1 MNGEIPS
8 VPITTLAGISSLTD
22 LLPEMPLPSPLQ
34 QTLSNKSLLF
44 HPRVAEEANILLSGR
59 DEHLAPLLA
68 QSLSKTSADHIE
80 LKDHYAASEHPVD
93 QQQNVPE
100 LLKAILSRN
109 PNKSLAQVQNQ
120 IPQSP
125 AVVQQQSY
133 QLHPGL
139 QPSLP
144 QQNSPFVQKPLLEE
158 QQQQQFQQNFVQKQ
172 QQHHPVSSNNQSP
185 YPGPPV
191 LTRSSVITSEKDMHN
206 GNLMSSPSSSSSSST
221 VMPPQLHPQLGHN
234 LIPNNFNSLPSKPLH
249 PSIPN
254 HEQVNKFEPSSSPM
268 TSLVNT
274 AEPPRQTPMYNAR
287 PESNSTKP
295 PDTPKANHE
304 NLMLMKEPVIV
315 LDRMTAKDQEQVQ
328 KDLKEAANKSNHNHK
343 IKSDSESEDDD
354 KSKKRSFFKNR
365 DRERR
370 RETRGT
376 KNDDNDANN
385 DENTSM
391 ADRIKKRKR
400 EEEEE
405 MKEEP
410 FIPPKPKLQ
419 KVERKLVPV
428 LEMLSVEELM
438 ETNTYHR
445 FNRTAEK
452 IFDSMEDVN
461 LTIDAGDDMD
471 EDVPPE
477 VLIPKYQLQDL
488 TSEAAKLKNLGATS
502 SVPADRI
509 IRLLSILEKNIRDGA
524 KVTPLADPDDDE
536 DQQKLWMELAMER
549 VMRAVDASLTVLY
562 ILTSPKMS
570 KRVYIE
576 DVIDRVVIFAK
587 FQLHNTVYP
596 AFDPVYRVSK
606 QEKSYSG
613 SARKKRQ
620 YTKEVREK
628 SVLTLYTKL
637 SEVVGLISEL
647 LAAQTL
653 TDTTVLHASS
663 MGVSPFFV
671 ENISEL
677 QLSSLKLVTTIF
689 TKYEKHRKLL
699 LDDILASMAR
709 LPSTK
714 RNLRTYRLNSSD
726 YIQMLTALVL
736 QLIQCMVVLPESLGS
751 KTEKNPVDPD
761 VFIMSK
767 FKAAKNTATSFLHV
781 FLAKC
786 SSKSE
791 EIDYRPIFENLIQD
805 LLVTVNKPEWPAAE
819 LMLSVLG
826 SLLVSSIINKSLE
839 MSLRMASLDYLGSV
853 SARLR
858 KDSVQSK
865 LKLASIDLIIR
876 DIRYEELKDEEG
888 NLTAEVKDVKDDDER
903 TEFLQRVLLDY
914 LAVQS
919 QSEAS
924 LSYARYFHITQWYQ
938 DIINSASK
946 PAVQKTKPVKDKKKK
961 RKRVTSSD
969 EESSESEEEEEVVEE
984 VPGSEFK
991 KIDAKKKFLLSKIT
1005 PYVQGNTSTQIL
1017 QTYVDYESAELIARY
1032 LGSKQNFSQ
1041 SFDTYLRRIISVV
1054 MESSVLIRTKAMKC
1068 LTSIVEVDPEILAMK
1083 DMQIG
1088 VSVSFLDHS
1097 TSVRE
1102 AAVDLVGK
1110 YILNKPELID
1120 KYYNMLS
1127 ARILDTG
1134 VSVRKRVIK
1143 ILKDICIEY
1152 PEYPK
1157 IPEIC
1162 VKMIR
1167 RVNDE
1172 EGIRKLVME
1181 VFHNMWFMPVHEKP
1195 LDTKTLTQKVMHI
1208 TDVVHAC
1215 QDIGLEWFEQ
1225 LLQSL
1230 FKPKDEGKEKDDVVI
1245 AAAKHV
1251 QVEPPKQLLLA
1262 CKQIVNCL
1270 IDYTVRLDST
1280 DDKTPQKLLSCLQTL
1295 FLLAKIRPQ
1304 LLIDHAITI
1313 QPYLSLRCHTK
1324 ENFQVISYAAKILE
1338 LVVPLI
1344 ENASESFLANL
1355 ESDSVK
1361 LVVTQRPNM
1370 ITSSCIT
1377 CLSSIV
1383 NSVTKNFKLV
1393 RDCFSQFYKY
1403 LTNFRDYHE
1412 KTAEPDPGVV
1422 KRFKDIFK
1430 KAVLVIGLLLRH
1442 FNFTDPQIIGDTLAP
1457 NIKDQVVEILMYF
1470 LQHRAE
1476 YRHFILKAIG
1486 HICIRHYELMLTPEL
1501 KAMYQEILKDPYAD
1515 TQIKRQVLNN
1525 IEIYLSEEEKRMIQ
1539 QDLEWAKLSKN
1550 ENLKEMCDV
1559 TSGMA
1564 STIVQLY
1571 LKEIV
1576 ESFLHPSLDV
1586 RHAVLKVIQLILNQ
1600 GLLNP
1605 VQLVPYLIC
1614 MSTDPEKPVSNSADK
1629 QLQEIE
1635 KKYPGFIYM
1644 KSQQGIR
1651 LSYQFQKTLQNTHI
1665 VRGFR
1670 EKEGELPGAL
1680 NGFLYSILKSKQQRR
1695 AVALSFLKQFDEQA
1709 KTSLEQ
1715 MLYLTDNMA
1724 YFPYQVQDEPLFII
1738 HNIDIILSV
1747 NGTNLI
1753 QSFKEALLPL
1763 YGPHPEVHIDPMTGL
1778 ARPVIDEDEDE
1789 DQETLLARMPEDAQP
1804 LVDCMTASQGC
1815 ILLLVLKNHLKA
1827 MYGFNDAKISQ
1838 YSPSE
1843 NSKLYEK
1850 AVTRKSN
1857 SKFNPQ
1863 ATLKKLQELKSN
1875 SILNEEERKALISEY
1890 LEFKHLIISLDPDE
1904 VDDEDVK
1911 PAGAPNAPGASLP
1924 HVTSV
1929 HNSSSVNT
1937 VPQHQVHSMPPPP
1950 PPSHHPYPSQQ
1961 ATTPQVVTPLKVP
1974 KLTIIAP
1981 TPPTADF
1988 KHHHHKSHKSRKS
2001 EKHKKHPK
2009 KRKKHR
2015 HNSSDE
2021 DDDSDENSDPDYE

>member
-1 MNGEIPS
+1 VKVE
-8 VPITTLAGISSLTD
+8 
-22 LLPEMPLPSPLQ
+22 Q
-34 QTLSNKSLLF
+34 
-44 HPRVAEEANILLSGR
+44 
-59 DEHLAPLLA
+59 A
-68 QSLSKTSADHIE
+68 QSSH
-80 LKDHYAASEHPVD
+80 H
-93 QQQNVPE
+93 
-100 LLKAILSRN
+100 
-109 PNKSLAQVQNQ
+109 KSLAQTPNQ
-120 IPQSP
+120 IPPSP
-125 AVVQQQSY
+125 STTSVPPQQSY

-139 QPSLP
+139 QPSSHTP
-144 QQNSPFVQKPLLEE
+144 PHVQKPSIDNLQQ
-158 QQQQQFQQNFVQKQ
+158 QQQQQFQPNFMQKQ
-172 QQHHPVSSNNQSP
+172 QQQQVSSQSP

-206 GNLMSSPSSSSSSST
+206 GNIMSSPSSSSSSST
-221 VMPPQLHPQLGHN
+221 VMPPQLQPQPQLSHN
-234 LIPNNFNSLPSKPLH
+234 IFQNNVNSLSSKPLH
-249 PSIPN
+249 PSLPN
-254 HEQVNKFEPSSSPM
+254 HEQLNKFEPSPSPV
-268 TSLVNT
+268 VNT
-274 AEPPRQTPMYNAR
+274 PEPSRQQTPLNNTR
-287 PESNSTKP
+287 LESNSTKP
-295 PDTPKANHE
+295 PDTPRTNHE
-304 NLMLMKEPVIV
+304 NIMLKEPVIV
-315 LDRMTAKDQEQVQ
+315 LDRLTAKDQELVQ
-328 KDLKEAANKSNHNHK
+328 KDLKEAANKSNHNQNHK

-354 KSKKRSFFKNR
+354 KNKKRSFFKSR
-365 DRERR
+365 DKERK

-376 KNDDNDANN
+376 KDVDYNENTGNN

-391 ADRIKKRKR
+391 AERIKKRKR

-405 MKEEP
+405 AKEEP

-428 LEMLSVEELM
+428 LEMLSIEELM

-461 LTIDAGDDMD
+461 LAIDVDEDD
-471 EDVPPE
+471 DVPPE
-477 VLIPKYQLQDL
+477 VLIPKYQLQEL
-488 TSEAAKLKNLGATS
+488 TSEAAKLKNLCATS
-502 SVPADRI
+502 SVPPERI

-637 SEVVGLISEL
+637 SEVVSLISEL

-653 TDTTVLHASS
+653 TDTTVLHAST

-736 QLIQCMVVLPESLGS
+736 QLIQCMVVLPETLGS
-751 KTEKNPVDPD
+751 KNERNPVDPD

-839 MSLRMASLDYLGSV
+839 MSLRMASLDYLGVV

-876 DIRYEELKDEEG
+876 DIRYEELKDEDG
-888 NLTAEVKDVKDDDER
+888 NLTAEVKDVEDDDER
-903 TEFLQRVLLDY
+903 TVFLQRVLLDY
-914 LAVQS
+914 LAVQA

-938 DIINSASK
+938 DVINSSSK
-946 PAVQKTKPVKDKKKK
+946 PQVQKSKPVKVKKKK
-961 RKRVTSSD
+961 RKRITSSD
-969 EESSESEEEEEVVEE
+969 EDSDVSEEEVEMVEE
-984 VPGSEFK
+984 NLGENFK

-1005 PYVQGNTSTQIL
+1005 PYLQGNTSSQIL

-1032 LGSKQNFSQ
+1032 LGSKQNFAQ
-1041 SFDTYLRRIISVV
+1041 SFDLYLKRIINVV
-1054 MESSVLIRTKAMKC
+1054 SESSVLIRTKAMKC
-1068 LTSIVEVDPEILAMK
+1068 LTSIVEVDAGILAMK

-1120 KYYNMLS
+1120 QYYDMLVK
-1127 ARILDTG
+1127 RILDTG

-1152 PEYPK
+1152 PDYPK

-1181 VFHNMWFMPVHEKP
+1181 VFHNMWFMPVREKP
-1195 LDTKTLTQKVMHI
+1195 LDTKTLMQKVQHI

-1215 QDIGLEWFEQ
+1215 EDIGLEWFEQ

-1230 FKPKDEGKEKDDVVI
+1230 FKPKDEGKEKDDVVVVN
-1245 AAAKHV
+1245 KHI
-1251 QVEPPKQLLLA
+1251 QVEPPKPLLLA
-1262 CKQIVNCL
+1262 CKQIVTCL

-1280 DDKTPQKLLSCLQTL
+1280 DDKTPLKLLSCLKTL
-1295 FLLAKIRPQ
+1295 YLLAKIRPQ

-1313 QPYLSLRCHTK
+1313 QPYLSLRCHTI
-1324 ENFQVISYAAKILE
+1324 ENFHVISYAAKILE

-1361 LVVTQRPNM
+1361 LIVTQRPNM

-1383 NSVTKNFKLV
+1383 NNVTKNFKLV
-1393 RDCFSQFYKY
+1393 RDCFSQFYRY
-1403 LTNFRDYHE
+1403 LTNFKDYHD

-1422 KRFKDIFK
+1422 KRFKEMFK
-1430 KAVLVIGLLLRH
+1430 KAVLVIGLLLRN
-1442 FNFTDPQIIGDTLAP
+1442 FNFADPNIIGDALAP
-1457 NIKDQVVEILMYF
+1457 NIKDQVIDILLYF
-1470 LQHRAE
+1470 LDRRPE
-1476 YRHFILKAIG
+1476 YRSFLLKAIG

-1501 KAMYQEILKDPYAD
+1501 KAMYQEVLRDPYAD
-1515 TQIKRQVLNN
+1515 TQIKRQVLVN

-1559 TSGMA
+1559 SSGMA

-1576 ESFLHPSLDV
+1576 ESYLHPSLDV
-1586 RHAVLKVIQLILNQ
+1586 RHAVLKVIQLILAQ

-1629 QLQEIE
+1629 QLQDIE

-1651 LSYQFQKTLQNTHI
+1651 LSYQFQKTLQKTHI

-1680 NGFLYSILKSKQQRR
+1680 NGFLYSILKTKQQRR
-1695 AVALSFLKQFDEQA
+1695 AVALSFLKQFDEQV

-1724 YFPYQVQDEPLFII
+1724 YFPYTVQDEPLFII
-1738 HNIDIILSV
+1738 HNIDIMLSV

-1763 YGPHPEVHIDPMTGL
+1763 YGPQPEVRIDPRTGMEI
-1778 ARPVIDEDEDE
+1778 PYMEEDEDEDE
-1789 DQETLLARMPEDAQP
+1789 ETLLARMPEDATP
-1804 LVDCMTASQGC
+1804 LVDVMTASQGC
-1815 ILLLVLKNHLKA
+1815 ILLLMLKNHLKA

-1857 SKFNPQ
+1857 NKFNPQ
-1863 ATLKKLQELKSN
+1863 STLKKLQEKKSDALL
-1875 SILNEEERKALISEY
+1875 SPEEKKILISEY
-1890 LEFKHLIISLDPDE
+1890 LEFKHLIISLDPDD
-1904 VDDEDVK
+1904 VDDDDDVR
-1911 PAGAPNAPGASLP
+1911 PAPGP
-1924 HVTSV
+1924 GGIPT
-1929 HNSSSVNT
+1929 T
-1937 VPQHQVHSMPPPP
+1937 PTTGTGGSMPPPQYP
-1950 PPSHHPYPSQQ
+1950 HTPVHNTHTVDNTHSHSQSLSSHHQPLSQ
-1961 ATTPQVVTPLKVP
+1961 PQVVVSPMKVP
-1974 KLTIIAP
+1974 KLTIMAP
-1981 TPPTADF
+1981 TPT
-1988 KHHHHKSHKSRKS
+1988 HHHKSSHKSRKS

-2021 DDDSDENSDPDYE
+2021 DDDSDDNSDPDYE

>member
-1 MNGEIPS
+1 M
-8 VPITTLAGISSLTD
+8 LH
-22 LLPEMPLPSPLQ
+22 Q
-34 QTLSNKSLLF
+34 
-44 HPRVAEEANILLSGR
+44 
-59 DEHLAPLLA
+59 
-68 QSLSKTSADHIE
+68 
-80 LKDHYAASEHPVD
+80 PVSH
-93 QQQNVPE
+93 QPVLHQP
-100 LLKAILSRN
+100 
-109 PNKSLAQVQNQ
+109 
-120 IPQSP
+120 
-125 AVVQQQSY
+125 Y

-139 QPSLP
+139 THQT
-144 QQNSPFVQKPLLEE
+144 
-158 QQQQQFQQNFVQKQ
+158 
-172 QQHHPVSSNNQSP
+172 
-185 YPGPPV
+185 PPHSHQDPPI
-191 LTRSSVITSEKDMHN
+191 LTRSSVITDMHN

-221 VMPPQLHPQLGHN
+221 AMPPQLTPQPHPF
-234 LIPNNFNSLPSKPLH
+234 PNNVNSMSSKPVH
-249 PSIPN
+249 PSPLPN
-254 HEQVNKFEPSSSPM
+254 HEPVNKAESTPQPV
-268 TSLVNT
+268 VNT
-274 AEPPRQTPMYNAR
+274 RHHHQQLQPHFT
-287 PESNSTKP
+287 NSTKP
-295 PDTPKANHE
+295 PEPTRTNHE
-304 NLMLMKEPVIV
+304 NIMSMKEPVIA
-315 LDRMTAKDQEQVQ
+315 LDRLPIDQ
-328 KDLKEAANKSNHNHK
+328 KDVKEEANKPNHNH
-343 IKSDSESEDDD
+343 IKSDEESEDDD
-354 KSKKRSFFKNR
+354 KSKKRSFFKSR
-365 DRERR
+365 DKERR
-370 RETRGT
+370 TRGNET
-376 KNDDNDANN
+376 YDE
-385 DENTSM
+385 ENTSM
-391 ADRIKKRKR
+391 AERIKKRKR

-405 MKEEP
+405 SKEEP

-461 LTIDAGDDMD
+461 LAIDNGDDID
-471 EDVPPE
+471 DDDVPPE

-488 TSEAAKLKNLGATS
+488 TSEAAKLKNLCATS
-502 SVPADRI
+502 SVPPDRI

-536 DQQKLWMELAMER
+536 EQQKMWMELAMER

-596 AFDPVYRVSK
+596 AFDPVYRMSK
-606 QEKSYSG
+606 QTKNYTG
-613 SARKKRQ
+613 SAKKKRQ

-653 TDTTVLHASS
+653 TDTTVLHAST

-736 QLIQCMVVLPESLGS
+736 QLIQCMVVLPNNLGS
-751 KTEKNPVDPD
+751 KTERNPVDPD
-761 VFIMSK
+761 LFIMSK

-826 SLLVSSIINKSLE
+826 SLLVSSIMNKSLE
-839 MSLRMASLDYLGSV
+839 MSLRMASLDYLGVV

-865 LKLASIDLIIR
+865 QKLASIDLIIR

-888 NLTAEVKDVKDDDER
+888 NIVGEVKDVEDDDER
-903 TEFLQRVLLDY
+903 TIFLQRVLLDY

-924 LSYARYFHITQWYQ
+924 LDYARYFHITQWYQ

-946 PAVQKTKPVKDKKKK
+946 PAVQKSKPVKVKKKK
-961 RKRVTSSD
+961 RKKIMSSD
-969 EESSESEEEEEVVEE
+969 EESEESEEEVEEVVE
-984 VPGSEFK
+984 VPGSDFK
-991 KIDAKKKFLLSKIT
+991 KMDAKKKFLLRKIT
-1005 PYVQGNTSTQIL
+1005 PYVQGDTSTQIL

-1032 LGSKQNFSQ
+1032 LGSKQNFAQ
-1041 SFDTYLRRIISVV
+1041 SFDFYLKRIISVV

-1068 LTSIVEVDPEILAMK
+1068 LTSIVEVDAGILAMK

-1152 PEYPK
+1152 PDYPK

-1181 VFHNMWFMPVHEKP
+1181 VFHNMWFMPVREKP
-1195 LDTKTLTQKVMHI
+1195 LDTRTLMQKVMHI

-1215 QDIGLEWFEQ
+1215 EDIGLEWFEQ

-1230 FKPKDEGKEKDDVVI
+1230 FKPKDEGKEKDDVI
-1245 AAAKHV
+1245 TQAKNNQV
-1251 QVEPPKQLLLA
+1251 QVEPPKALLLA
-1262 CKQIVNCL
+1262 CKQIVSCL

-1280 DDKTPQKLLSCLQTL
+1280 DDRTPQKLLSCLQTL
-1295 FLLAKIRPQ
+1295 YLLAKIRPQ

-1324 ENFQVISYAAKILE
+1324 ENFNVISYAAKILE

-1383 NSVTKNFKLV
+1383 NNVTKNFKLV

-1412 KTAEPDPGVV
+1412 KTPEPDPKVV
-1422 KRFKDIFK
+1422 KAFKDRFK
-1430 KAVLVIGLLLRH
+1430 KAVLVVGLLLRH
-1442 FNFTDPQIIGDTLAP
+1442 FNFTDENIIGDTLPP
-1457 NIKDQVVEILMYF
+1457 NIKDQVIDILLYF

-1476 YRHFILKAIG
+1476 YRSFILKALG
-1486 HICIRHYELMLTPEL
+1486 NICIRHYELMLTPEL
-1501 KAMYQEILKDPYAD
+1501 KAMYQEVLRDPYAD

-1559 TSGMA
+1559 SSGMA

-1586 RHAVLKVIQLILNQ
+1586 RHAVLKVIQLILSQ

-1651 LSYQFQKTLQNTHI
+1651 LSYQFQKTLQRTHI

-1695 AVALSFLKQFDEQA
+1695 AVALSFLKQFDEAA

-1715 MLYLTDNMA
+1715 MLFLTDNMA

-1753 QSFKEALLPL
+1753 QTFKEALLPL
-1763 YGPHPEVHIDPMTGL
+1763 YGPHPEVHIDPMTGM
-1778 ARPVIDEDEDE
+1778 ARPVMEEDEEE
-1789 DQETLLARMPEDAQP
+1789 DAETLLSRMPEDATP

-1815 ILLLVLKNHLKA
+1815 ILLLALKNHLKS

-1857 SKFNPQ
+1857 AKFNPQ
-1863 ATLKKLQELKSN
+1863 ATLKKLSESRAEGNLS
-1875 SILNEEERKALISEY
+1875 LDERKQLISEY
-1890 LEFKHLIISLDPDE
+1890 LEFKYLIISLDPDD
-1904 VDDEDVK
+1904 VDDDDEPKLV
-1911 PAGAPNAPGASLP
+1911 PGQIP
-1924 HVTSV
+1924 GQPGQT
-1929 HNSSSVNT
+1929 
-1937 VPQHQVHSMPPPP
+1937 MPPPQLLPNATHNTTGVPHMP
-1950 PPSHHPYPSQQ
+1950 PPQPTYPN
-1961 ATTPQVVTPLKVP
+1961 PQLVSPLKVP
-1974 KLTIIAP
+1974 KLTISNP
-1981 TPPTADF
+1981 STPAD
-1988 KHHHHKSHKSRKS
+1988 KHHHKSHKSSRKT

-2015 HNSSDE
+2015 HNNSSEDE
-2021 DDDSDENSDPDYE
+2021 DESDENSDPDYE

>member
-109 PNKSLAQVQNQ
+109 PNVFGGSSKSSSVPNAIPPVAGNSTSQQQVAWNQQQQLKQQQQQLHQQQSQALHQTPQKSLAQVQNQ

-596 AFDPVYRVSK
+596 V
-606 QEKSYSG
+606 
-613 SARKKRQ
+613 
-620 YTKEVREK
+620 
-628 SVLTLYTKL
+628 
-637 SEVVGLISEL
+637 
-647 LAAQTL
+647 QTL
-653 TDTTVLHASS
+653 NEGNKALKKQMRHNQYLLLLTISIMILLTAIVTYMLLNVPPNTPSQANTCSAPLPAVTATLHYSQHRYYS
-663 MGVSPFFV
+663 LCKRYQSD
-671 ENISEL
+671 SEF
-677 QLSSLKLVTTIF
+677 QRSLVTTVW
-689 TKYEKHRKLL
+689 T
-699 LDDILASMAR
+699 
-709 LPSTK
+709 
-714 RNLRTYRLNSSD
+714 
-726 YIQMLTALVL
+726 
-736 QLIQCMVVLPESLGS
+736 
-751 KTEKNPVDPD
+751 
-761 VFIMSK
+761 
-767 FKAAKNTATSFLHV
+767 
-781 FLAKC
+781 
-786 SSKSE
+786 
-791 EIDYRPIFENLIQD
+791 
-805 LLVTVNKPEWPAAE
+805 
-819 LMLSVLG
+819 
-826 SLLVSSIINKSLE
+826 
-839 MSLRMASLDYLGSV
+839 
-853 SARLR
+853 
-858 KDSVQSK
+858 
-865 LKLASIDLIIR
+865 
-876 DIRYEELKDEEG
+876 
-888 NLTAEVKDVKDDDER
+888 
-903 TEFLQRVLLDY
+903 
-914 LAVQS
+914 
-919 QSEAS
+919 
-924 LSYARYFHITQWYQ
+924 
-938 DIINSASK
+938 
-946 PAVQKTKPVKDKKKK
+946 
-961 RKRVTSSD
+961 
-969 EESSESEEEEEVVEE
+969 
-984 VPGSEFK
+984 
-991 KIDAKKKFLLSKIT
+991 
-1005 PYVQGNTSTQIL
+1005 
-1017 QTYVDYESAELIARY
+1017 
-1032 LGSKQNFSQ
+1032 
-1041 SFDTYLRRIISVV
+1041 
-1054 MESSVLIRTKAMKC
+1054 
-1068 LTSIVEVDPEILAMK
+1068 
-1083 DMQIG
+1083 
-1088 VSVSFLDHS
+1088 
-1097 TSVRE
+1097 
-1102 AAVDLVGK
+1102 
-1110 YILNKPELID
+1110 
-1120 KYYNMLS
+1120 
-1127 ARILDTG
+1127 
-1134 VSVRKRVIK
+1134 
-1143 ILKDICIEY
+1143 
-1152 PEYPK
+1152 
-1157 IPEIC
+1157 
-1162 VKMIR
+1162 
-1167 RVNDE
+1167 
-1172 EGIRKLVME
+1172 
-1181 VFHNMWFMPVHEKP
+1181 
-1195 LDTKTLTQKVMHI
+1195 
-1208 TDVVHAC
+1208 
-1215 QDIGLEWFEQ
+1215 
-1225 LLQSL
+1225 
-1230 FKPKDEGKEKDDVVI
+1230 
-1245 AAAKHV
+1245 
-1251 QVEPPKQLLLA
+1251 
-1262 CKQIVNCL
+1262 
-1270 IDYTVRLDST
+1270 
-1280 DDKTPQKLLSCLQTL
+1280 
-1295 FLLAKIRPQ
+1295 
-1304 LLIDHAITI
+1304 
-1313 QPYLSLRCHTK
+1313 
-1324 ENFQVISYAAKILE
+1324 
-1338 LVVPLI
+1338 
-1344 ENASESFLANL
+1344 
-1355 ESDSVK
+1355 
-1361 LVVTQRPNM
+1361 
-1370 ITSSCIT
+1370 
-1377 CLSSIV
+1377 
-1383 NSVTKNFKLV
+1383 
-1393 RDCFSQFYKY
+1393 
-1403 LTNFRDYHE
+1403 
-1412 KTAEPDPGVV
+1412 
-1422 KRFKDIFK
+1422 
-1430 KAVLVIGLLLRH
+1430 
-1442 FNFTDPQIIGDTLAP
+1442 
-1457 NIKDQVVEILMYF
+1457 
-1470 LQHRAE
+1470 
-1476 YRHFILKAIG
+1476 
-1486 HICIRHYELMLTPEL
+1486 
-1501 KAMYQEILKDPYAD
+1501 
-1515 TQIKRQVLNN
+1515 
-1525 IEIYLSEEEKRMIQ
+1525 
-1539 QDLEWAKLSKN
+1539 
-1550 ENLKEMCDV
+1550 
-1559 TSGMA
+1559 
-1564 STIVQLY
+1564 
-1571 LKEIV
+1571 
-1576 ESFLHPSLDV
+1576 
-1586 RHAVLKVIQLILNQ
+1586 
-1600 GLLNP
+1600 
-1605 VQLVPYLIC
+1605 
-1614 MSTDPEKPVSNSADK
+1614 
-1629 QLQEIE
+1629 
-1635 KKYPGFIYM
+1635 
-1644 KSQQGIR
+1644 
-1651 LSYQFQKTLQNTHI
+1651 
-1665 VRGFR
+1665 
-1670 EKEGELPGAL
+1670 
-1680 NGFLYSILKSKQQRR
+1680 
-1695 AVALSFLKQFDEQA
+1695 
-1709 KTSLEQ
+1709 
-1715 MLYLTDNMA
+1715 LTDNMA

>member
-1 MNGEIPS
+1 MQSHQSP
-8 VPITTLAGISSLTD
+8 VP
-22 LLPEMPLPSPLQ
+22 PSP
-34 QTLSNKSLLF
+34 
-44 HPRVAEEANILLSGR
+44 
-59 DEHLAPLLA
+59 APA
-68 QSLSKTSADHIE
+68 
-80 LKDHYAASEHPVD
+80 P
-93 QQQNVPE
+93 
-100 LLKAILSRN
+100 
-109 PNKSLAQVQNQ
+109 
-120 IPQSP
+120 
-125 AVVQQQSY
+125 QQSY

-139 QPSLP
+139 P
-144 QQNSPFVQKPLLEE
+144 QEPQAPHNYVQH
-158 QQQQQFQQNFVQKQ
+158 QQV
-172 QQHHPVSSNNQSP
+172 SNNNQ

-206 GNLMSSPSSSSSSST
+206 GNIMSSPSSSSSSSG
-221 VMPPQLHPQLGHN
+221 VMPPTLHPHVL
-234 LIPNNFNSLPSKPLH
+234 PNNVNSLPSKSIH

-254 HEQVNKFEPSSSPM
+254 HEQVNQFQPSTSPVRP
-268 TSLVNT
+268 LVNM
-274 AEPPRQTPMYNAR
+274 PDPSRQTPINNTRADLNI
-287 PESNSTKP
+287 SKL
-295 PDTPKANHE
+295 PDTLRTNHE
-304 NLMLMKEPVIV
+304 NLLMKEPVIV
-315 LDRMTAKDQEQVQ
+315 LDRLSAKDQEQVT
-328 KDLKEAANKSNHNHK
+328 NKPNHNHLM
-343 IKSDSESEDDD
+343 KSDSEEEEE
-354 KSKKRSFFKNR
+354 KKKRSALRNI
-365 DRERR
+365 RELPERK
-370 RETRGT
+370 RESRTV
-376 KNDDNDANN
+376 NYNEENN
-385 DENTSM
+385 GGNQECTPMGSM

-400 EEEEE
+400 EEEEA
-405 MKEEP
+405 KEEP

-428 LEMLSVEELM
+428 LEMLSIEELM

-461 LTIDAGDDMD
+461 LTMDDGED
-471 EDVPPE
+471 DVPPE

-488 TSEAAKLKNLGATS
+488 TSEAAKLKSLGATS
-502 SVPADRI
+502 SVPAERL

-549 VMRAVDASLTVLY
+549 IMRAVDASLTVLY

-606 QEKSYSG
+606 QEKKNYSS
-613 SARKKRQ
+613 SAKKKRQ

-736 QLIQCMVVLPESLGS
+736 QLIQCMVVLPETLGT
-751 KTEKNPVDPD
+751 KNERNPVDPD
-761 VFIMSK
+761 VFIMNK
-767 FKAAKNTATSFLHV
+767 FKAAKNTATNFLHV
-781 FLAKC
+781 FLKKC
-786 SSKSE
+786 SSKNE
-791 EIDYRPIFENLIQD
+791 EIDYRPLFENLIQD

-826 SLLVSSIINKSLE
+826 SLLVSSIINKQLE
-839 MSLRMASLDYLGSV
+839 MPLRMTSLDYLGVV

-865 LKLASIDLIIR
+865 QKLASIDLIIR
-876 DIRYEELKDEEG
+876 DIRLEEMKDDDG
-888 NLTAEVKDVKDDDER
+888 NLTAEVEDVKDDDER
-903 TEFLQRVLLDY
+903 TVFLQRVLLDY

-919 QSEAS
+919 QSESS

-938 DIINSASK
+938 DIITSSSK
-946 PAVQKTKPVKDKKKK
+946 PAVQKASKPVKVKKKKKK
-961 RKRVTSSD
+961 RIASSD
-969 EESSESEEEEEVVEE
+969 EETEDSEEEVEEVVEE
-984 VPGSEFK
+984 TLGKDFK
-991 KIDAKKKFLLSKIT
+991 KIDAKKKFLLGKIT

-1017 QTYVDYESAELIARY
+1017 QSYVDYESAELIARY
-1032 LGSKQNFSQ
+1032 LGSKQNFAQ
-1041 SFDTYLRRIISVV
+1041 SFDLYLKRIIGVV
-1054 MESSVLIRTKAMKC
+1054 MENSVLIRTKAIKC
-1068 LTSIVEVDPEILAMK
+1068 LTSIVEVDAEILASK

-1088 VSVSFLDHS
+1088 VSVSFLDQS

-1120 KYYNMLS
+1120 KYYNMLL

-1134 VSVRKRVIK
+1134 VSVRKRVIR

-1167 RVNDE
+1167 RVGDE

-1181 VFHNMWFMPVHEKP
+1181 VFQNMWFLPVKEKP
-1195 LDTKTLTQKVMHI
+1195 LDTKTLMQKVMHI

-1230 FKPKDEGKEKDDVVI
+1230 FKPRDEGKEKDEAVVTT
-1245 AAAKHV
+1245 KHV
-1251 QVEPPKQLLLA
+1251 QIEPPKQLLVA

-1270 IDYTVRLDST
+1270 IDYSVRLDST

-1295 FLLAKIRPQ
+1295 FLFAKIRPQ
-1304 LLIDHAITI
+1304 LLIDHANII
-1313 QPYLSLRCHTK
+1313 HPYLTLRCHTL
-1324 ENFQVISYAAKILE
+1324 ENFQVISYAARILE

-1383 NSVTKNFKLV
+1383 NNVTKNFKLV

-1403 LTNFRDYHE
+1403 LT
-1412 KTAEPDPGVV
+1412 K
-1422 KRFKDIFK
+1422 FKDYYDQTAVPNPTAVKHFTEIFK

-1442 FNFTDPQIIGDTLAP
+1442 FNFTDPNIIGDTLAP
-1457 NIKDQVVEILMYF
+1457 NIKDQVVDILMYF
-1470 LQHRAE
+1470 LQNRPE
-1476 YRHFILKAIG
+1476 YRLFILKAIG
-1486 HICIRHYELMLTPEL
+1486 FISIRHYELMLTPEL
-1501 KAMYQEILKDPYAD
+1501 KTMYQEILSDAYAD
-1515 TQIKRQVLNN
+1515 TQIKKQVLNN

-1559 TSGMA
+1559 SSGMA

-1571 LKEIV
+1571 LKQIV

-1614 MSTDPEKPVSNSADK
+1614 MSTDPEKPVSISADK

-1651 LSYQFQKTLQNTHI
+1651 LSYQFQKTIQNTHI

-1670 EKEGELPGAL
+1670 EKEGEIPGAL

-1695 AVALSFLKQFDEQA
+1695 AIALSFLKQFDEQV

-1753 QSFKEALLPL
+1753 QSFKEALNPV
-1763 YGPHPEVHIDPMTGL
+1763 YGPIREFHTDPVTGVVT
-1778 ARPVIDEDEDE
+1778 PFVDEIDEDMDP
-1789 DQETLLARMPEDAQP
+1789 DTILGRLPDDAKP
-1804 LVDCMTASQGC
+1804 LVEIMTASQGC
-1815 ILLLVLKNHLKA
+1815 ILLLTLKNHLKA
-1827 MYGFNDAKISQ
+1827 MYGFNDTRISQ

-1850 AVTRKSN
+1850 ALQRKSN
-1857 SKFNPQ
+1857 AKFNPQ
-1863 ATLKKLQELKSN
+1863 ATLKKLGEMKSDVE
-1875 SILNEEERKALISEY
+1875 LNEDERKVLVSEFLDFKELIM
-1890 LEFKHLIISLDPDE
+1890 SLDTDE
-1904 VDDEDVK
+1904 ADDDDDLK
-1911 PAGAPNAPGASLP
+1911 PAAAAALTPLPNATPVQAQTL
-1924 HVTSV
+1924 
-1929 HNSSSVNT
+1929 HNASSVVT
-1937 VPQHQVHSMPPPP
+1937 PSTPSVPNVHRLANMSMPPP
-1950 PPSHHPYPSQQ
+1950 HQQ
-1961 ATTPQVVTPLKVP
+1961 VTPFKVP
-1974 KLTIIAP
+1974 KLTIINP
-1981 TPPTADF
+1981 TPASDY
-1988 KHHHHKSHKSRKS
+1988 KSHKSSHKTRKS

-2015 HNSSDE
+2015 LNSSDE
-2021 DDDSDENSDPDYE
+2021 DDESDENSDPDYE